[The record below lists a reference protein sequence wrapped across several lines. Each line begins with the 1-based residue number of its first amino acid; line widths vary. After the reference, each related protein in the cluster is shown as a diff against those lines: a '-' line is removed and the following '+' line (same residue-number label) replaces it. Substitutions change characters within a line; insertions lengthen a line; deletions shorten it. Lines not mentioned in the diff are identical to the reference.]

1 MVSPTLSIQTSAVL
15 VVETDAHEGPVY
27 VPEEDALYFTTVP
40 RDAAPGFPETQ
51 IKRLALDGDRF
62 PLEPERI
69 TVVREHAN
77 MANGIALDR
86 EGRLVI
92 CEQGG
97 RADTARITRLDPATG
112 ASETVIDAWG
122 GLRFNSPND
131 VVVASDGAL
140 WFTDPSYGHLQGF
153 RPAPVLGDYV
163 YRYDPTEDD
172 LSVESASFDKPNG
185 LCFSPDG
192 SVLYIADNGAPH
204 RIVAFDVVDGQ
215 LERARLFAVSSP
227 GFPDGMKVD
236 GGGRVYAASAGG
248 VQVFS
253 PDGLPIGEI
262 ELPGAVNFA
271 FGGRESNVLFITA
284 DTGIWAAA
292 LDTKGA

>member
-1 MVSPTLSIQTSAVL
+1 MVSPTLSIRTSPVL
-15 VVETDAHEGPVY
+15 VTETDAHEGPVY

-40 RDAAPGFPETQ
+40 REAAPGFPETQ

-62 PLEPERI
+62 PLDPERV
-69 TVVREHAN
+69 TLVREHAN
-77 MANGIALDR
+77 MANGMALDH

-97 RADTARITRLDPATG
+97 RADTARITRLDPATR
-112 ASETVIDAWG
+112 ASETVVDAWC

-131 VVVASDGAL
+131 VVVARDGAL
-140 WFTDPSYGHLQGF
+140 WFTDPSYGYLQGF
-153 RPAPVLGDYV
+153 RPSPLLGDYV
-163 YRYDPTEDD
+163 YRYEPSQDH
-172 LSVESASFDKPNG
+172 LSVVSASFDKPNG
-185 LCFSPDG
+185 LCFSPDE

-215 LERARLFAVSSP
+215 LEHGRLFAVSTP

-236 GGGRVYAASAGG
+236 VAGRVYAASAGG

-253 PDGLPIGEI
+253 QEGRLIGEI
-262 ELPGAVNFA
+262 ELPGTVNFT
-271 FGGRESNVLFITA
+271 FGGPENNVLFITA
-284 DTGIWAAA
+284 DTAIWAAV